1 MILSNGCWLLWPLSF
16 LIWAGNKSQRLSNL
30 EAWGLLKLLS
40 VAKKNANVTHTHMLY
55 SKRIS
60 EIGYYIL
67 KILPTSSKYWIYK
80 KRHLEKAS
88 LKGITSVF
96 THLAMKMIAQH
107 TSGKSNIEVFRAIFG
122 GFLKWWYPTT
132 MGFPTKNDHFGVFW
146 GYHHLRKHPCVYIY
160 IYKCGTPVVT
170 GIWDGEELYRS
181 NSVCQKIPK
190 HIGW

>member
-1 MILSNGCWLLWPLSF
+1 
-16 LIWAGNKSQRLSNL
+16 
-30 EAWGLLKLLS
+30 
-40 VAKKNANVTHTHMLY
+40 MLY

-107 TSGKSNIEVFRAIFG
+107 TSGRSNIEVFRAIYG

-146 GYHHLRKHPCVYIY
+146 GYHHLRKHPYIY
-160 IYKCGTPVVT
+160 IYMS
-170 GIWDGEELYRS
+170 DGLNLLHPRKDMAEMVIVFCVSPIVPEGLVLWTW
-181 NSVCQKIPK
+181 NEQVIEKK
-190 HIGW
+190 K